1 MMPAS
6 RKPVTDQLR
15 DAIARAEKRGITRY
29 QLSKR
34 SGVSQQV
41 LSNIVRGTTPR
52 LDNAERIA
60 AALGLRLIIK
70 KS

>member
-1 MMPAS
+1 MMPAR
-6 RKPVTDQLR
+6 RKSVADQLR

-29 QLSKR
+29 QLSQQ

-52 LDNAERIA
+52 LDTAEQIA
-60 AALGLRLIIK
+60 EALGFRLIIK